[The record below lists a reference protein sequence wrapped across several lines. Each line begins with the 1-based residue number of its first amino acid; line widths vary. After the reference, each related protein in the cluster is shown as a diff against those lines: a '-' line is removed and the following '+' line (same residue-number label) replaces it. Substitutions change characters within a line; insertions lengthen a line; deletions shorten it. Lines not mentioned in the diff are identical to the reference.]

1 MTATNIITEP
11 DAIHMF
17 CDGAHYLGDG
27 TLGAVSSKG
36 YMLPHLRA
44 AASVRGPTLFMD
56 RLGPEIGRRFE
67 TFDEMVDGIVDLARE
82 VSERDA
88 ETLGLCQIG
97 ADFDLFVA
105 GFSEARD
112 RPEAYIVASHGTN
125 VEPWILH
132 ELGPLAI
139 APYDAELSVKL
150 EAMEPATDVLSAG
163 IAIMEAQR
171 GVHAQNAGHGPA
183 MAGVGGHCQW
193 IKITR
198 DSIQTAIVRRWDDVA
213 GEVLGVAA

>member
-1 MTATNIITEP
+1 MSAVNIITEP

-36 YMLPHLRA
+36 HLLPHLRA

-56 RLGPEIGRRFE
+56 MLAPEIGRRFE
-67 TFDEMVDGIVDLARE
+67 TFEEMVEGIVDLARE
-82 VSERDA
+82 VSEREAD
-88 ETLGLCQIG
+88 TLGLCQIG

-105 GFSEARD
+105 GWLGNQPA
-112 RPEAYIVASHGTN
+112 AYVLSSHDTN
-125 VEPWILH
+125 VEPWVLH

-139 APYDAELSVKL
+139 APYDVELGAKL

-171 GVHAQNAGHGPA
+171 GVHGQNAGHGPA

-198 DSIQTAIVRRWDDVA
+198 DSIQTAIVRRWDDVV
-213 GEVLGVAA
+213 GERLGLA